1 MFIFQLLVRSSLR
14 NDGSRPTYR
23 LLGYLSVI
31 QLSITLL
38 LTTYQVSY
46 QLATQLQIQLRLV
59 ICIRISDACCGAAR
73 YKNSCAIWVA
83 GMVQ

>member
-1 MFIFQLLVRSSLR
+1 MFTFQLLVRSSLR

-46 QLATQLQIQLRLV
+46 QLITQLQIQLRLV
-59 ICIRISDACCGAAR
+59 RCIRTSDACCGAAR
-73 YKNSCAIWVA
+73 YKTSCAIWA
-83 GMVQ
+83 TGIVQ